1 MEYFP
6 TRAYKNSV
14 MRMRNLLSKEKER
27 LDAVACARGGG
38 LALDRENLAEELPRI
53 LEFSRSYQEAFSR
66 YLEAVLPQH
75 PAKVRCRSGC
85 GNCCRHFPMSVE
97 PFELIEFYACV
108 RESAEFVSYL
118 EECLFCAKSYHSILE
133 VCEGK
138 SDPDEEALVRYFGK
152 RIPCP
157 FLLKSGSCGVYPV
170 RPVTCRMYF
179 SETPGE
185 YCVPEHLQTDR
196 NRSFIVYLPDDLEVQ
211 IAEISAHYR
220 ELDLPESLYEGVVA
234 MNAYEPEF
242 SRAAAEVSR

>member
-1 MEYFP
+1 MDYFP

-14 MRMRNLLSKEKER
+14 MRMRSLLLKEKER
-27 LDAVACARGGG
+27 LDALACARGGG
-38 LALDRENLAEELPRI
+38 AALDRGNLAEELPRI
-53 LEFSRSYQEAFSR
+53 IEFSKSYQRAFSR
-66 YLEAVLPQH
+66 YLDAVLPQH
-75 PAKVRCRSGC
+75 PVKVRCGPGC

-108 RESAEFVSYL
+108 RESPEFVSHL
-118 EECLFCAKSYHSILE
+118 EECLFRANSYRRILE
-133 VCEGK
+133 TCAGAP
-138 SDPDEEALVRYFGK
+138 DPDDEALVRYFGK

-185 YCVPEHLQTDR
+185 FCVPEHLQTDR
-196 NRSFIVYLPDDLEVQ
+196 NRSFIVYLPDDLEEL

-220 ELDLPESLYEGVVA
+220 ELDLQESLYEGVVA

-242 SRAAAEVSR
+242 SRAATKGSR